1 LGIKE
6 KIKEASKE
14 RGRGREQV
22 KKRNLN
28 FSHIGGL
35 NLVGKF
41 KPRQIMSNESANFW
55 PKTCL
60 VICSFGVGGGCGG
73 GDSRPF
79 LLVKAS
85 NFKWI
90 SESS

>member
-1 LGIKE
+1 MGIFWESRRKLR
-6 KIKEASKE
+6 KQVRK
-14 RGRGREQV
+14 GGGGREQV

-73 GDSRPF
+73 GNQ
-79 LLVKAS
+79 LNAVKL
-85 NFKWI
+85 
-90 SESS
+90 